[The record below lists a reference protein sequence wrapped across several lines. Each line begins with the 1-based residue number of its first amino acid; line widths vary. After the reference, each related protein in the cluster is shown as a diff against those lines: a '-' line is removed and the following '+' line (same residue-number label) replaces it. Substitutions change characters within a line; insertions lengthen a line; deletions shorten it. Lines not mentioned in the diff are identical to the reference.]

1 MERFCSY
8 IDWTNFTLHVV
19 QVGRKLYNS
28 SIKSCDRRLNSYSDF
43 TQISCRNGPDR
54 EKEDASTMKKLNNRQ
69 KSRNYS
75 PAGTKCGSVCEQ
87 LFAPYVAI
95 QEVTD
100 RLSFSVSFLIAILLT
115 LFFDEQEIVTHEF
128 SSFTRNYRWLYT
140 VNRVIQLSLYNHLEQ
155 DFDTHRT
162 CLKKGVDDRYRYVQ
176 NNISQNSCYFLFP
189 SFFSFCNRFDEP

>member
-1 MERFCSY
+1 MDGFCSY

-28 SIKSCDRRLNSYSDF
+28 SIKSSEIELIFRFHSNILSKWSGPRERRCLYH
-43 TQISCRNGPDR
+43 
-54 EKEDASTMKKLNNRQ
+54 EKSNNRQ

-115 LFFDEQEIVTHEF
+115 LFFDEEEIVTHEF

-176 NNISQNSCYFLFP
+176 NNISHKNSCYFLFP
-189 SFFSFCNRFDEP
+189 FFFSFCNRFDEP